1 MTSNN
6 HAKIHIH
13 YAKQIYY
20 AMRKRAIASD
30 EICKEWAKPK
40 TGFEAFYD
48 WVVNVSGYAV
58 GYRLDRNILYP
69 GNKLYAPHTCEFTPT
84 YMHTLFTNCDKT
96 SNNRANT
103 WDSYIP
109 LGVRLARYD
118 KYGMPVYVA
127 QCRTLGKQST
137 LGSFDDPMQAHA
149 AWQHAKV
156 AAILECIALYQM
168 EDVHSVNV
176 VQALLERVNKLDKD
190 IAQGKETTLLQ

>member
-58 GYRLDRNILYP
+58 GYRLDRNILFP

-84 YMHTLFTNCDKT
+84 YMHTLFTNCDKSCT
-96 SNNRANT
+96 NRANN
-103 WDSYIP
+103 DLP

-118 KYGMPVYVA
+118 RWGLPVYVA

-156 AAILECIALYQM
+156 AAIHECIDLYQM

-190 IAQGKETTLLQ
+190 IDEGKETTLLQ

>member
-20 AMRKRAIASD
+20 AMRKRAA
-30 EICKEWAKPK
+30 EGELCKEWAKPRV
-40 TGFEAFYD
+40 GFESFYD

-84 YMHTLFTNCDKT
+84 YIHTLLANCDKACT
-96 SNNRANT
+96 IRANN
-103 WDSYIP
+103 DLP
-109 LGVRLARYD
+109 LGVRLARFD
-118 KYGMPVYVA
+118 RWKLPVYVS
-127 QCRTLGKQST
+127 QCRTLGKQTT
-137 LGSFDDPMQAHA
+137 LGSFDDPTEAHV
-149 AWQHAKV
+149 AWQHAKI
-156 AAILECIALYQM
+156 AAIHECIDLYQM

-176 VQALLERVNKLDKD
+176 VQALLERVNQLGKD
-190 IAQGKETTLLQ
+190 IAQGRETILLQ